1 MNKLLEE
8 IKTPQDSV
16 NDDSVVIVKIHVK
29 NGDKILQDQ
38 ILAEIETSKA
48 DIEIHSTEAGF
59 VKCLCEENKDVL
71 IGETLFEIYSEKL
84 EINELTKAIE
94 TETPTKVISKAGVV
108 NPASKEKEE
117 ILKEFN
123 TKYSKGA
130 EQLILKNKLDKNKFK
145 NIQFVSINE
154 VNDFLE
160 PSKSKLP
167 TKEEN
172 PNTNAVELITVE
184 EDLILIEENIG
195 KKKLNEIKY
204 LSNVNSTGLVSRLTM
219 FINSNL
225 NQIIESQNFI
235 SSTPLP
241 LVTYEVSR
249 LLLKYSNMNSFFYL
263 GKRVTHKDI
272 NIGIAYDNGINGL
285 KVASIN
291 NTDSMDL
298 NSIEEAISD
307 LSIKYNENKLSLK
320 EITSASLTITDLF
333 ASGVCNFH
341 PLVNINNSVIL
352 GICGMKNGGFN
363 LEVSF
368 DHRISNGLEVSKFLS
383 DLKYRLEAR
392 YGIVKNETILNS
404 TGCIKCLRDLDDDM
418 YGNVKFIKTINTKNE
433 QVICSMCL
441 SGW

>member
-1 MNKLLEE
+1 MMNKILEV
-8 IKTPQDSV
+8 IKTPQESV
-16 NDDSVVIVKIHVK
+16 NDDSVVIIKIHVK
-29 NGDKILQDQ
+29 NGDKVEQDQ

-48 DIEIHSTEAGF
+48 DIDIHSTEAGF
-59 VKCLCEENKDVL
+59 IKCLCEENQDVL

-84 EINELTKAIE
+84 EVIELTKSIE
-94 TETPTKVISKAGVV
+94 TETPIKAISKAGAAKS
-108 NPASKEKEE
+108 ASEANEE

-123 TKYSKGA
+123 TKFSKGA
-130 EQLILKNKLDKNKFK
+130 EQLILKNKLDKDKFK
-145 NIQFVSINE
+145 NLQFVSINE
-154 VNDFLE
+154 VNDFL
-160 PSKSKLP
+160 KP
-167 TKEEN
+167 TKNETTKTN
-172 PNTNAVELITVE
+172 PVELITVD
-184 EDLILIEENIG
+184 EDSILIEENLG

-204 LSNVNSTGLVSRLTM
+204 LSNVNSTGLVSRLTI

-241 LVTYEVSR
+241 LITYEVSR
-249 LLLKYSNMNSFFYL
+249 LLLKYPNMNSFFYS

-291 NTDSMDL
+291 NTDSLDL

-320 EITSASLTITDLF
+320 EISSASLTITDLF

-352 GICGMKNGGFN
+352 GICGLKNGGFN

-368 DHRISNGLEVSKFLS
+368 DHRISNGLEISKFLS

-392 YGIVKNETILNS
+392 YGIEKNETTLNNTS
-404 TGCIKCLRDLDDDM
+404 CIKCLRDLDDDVN
-418 YGNVKFIKTINTKNE
+418 GNVKFIKTINTKNE

>member
-1 MNKLLEE
+1 M
-8 IKTPQDSV
+8 
-16 NDDSVVIVKIHVK
+16 
-29 NGDKILQDQ
+29 
-38 ILAEIETSKA
+38 
-48 DIEIHSTEAGF
+48 
-59 VKCLCEENKDVL
+59 
-71 IGETLFEIYSEKL
+71 
-84 EINELTKAIE
+84 
-94 TETPTKVISKAGVV
+94 V

-241 LVTYEVSR
+241 SGLGGYIGVKIFKYEFIFLFRKKS
-249 LLLKYSNMNSFFYL
+249 YSQ
-263 GKRVTHKDI
+263 
-272 NIGIAYDNGINGL
+272 
-285 KVASIN
+285 
-291 NTDSMDL
+291 
-298 NSIEEAISD
+298 
-307 LSIKYNENKLSLK
+307 
-320 EITSASLTITDLF
+320 
-333 ASGVCNFH
+333 
-341 PLVNINNSVIL
+341 
-352 GICGMKNGGFN
+352 
-363 LEVSF
+363 
-368 DHRISNGLEVSKFLS
+368 
-383 DLKYRLEAR
+383 R
-392 YGIVKNETILNS
+392 Y
-404 TGCIKCLRDLDDDM
+404 
-418 YGNVKFIKTINTKNE
+418 
-433 QVICSMCL
+433 
-441 SGW
+441 

>member
-1 MNKLLEE
+1 MNKILEV
-8 IKTPQDSV
+8 IKTPQESV
-16 NDDSVVIVKIHVK
+16 NDDSVVIIKIHVK
-29 NGDKILQDQ
+29 NGDKVEQDQ

-48 DIEIHSTEAGF
+48 DIDIHSTEAGF
-59 VKCLCEENKDVL
+59 IKCLCEENQDVL

-84 EINELTKAIE
+84 EVIELTKSIE
-94 TETPTKVISKAGVV
+94 TETPIKAISKAGAAKS
-108 NPASKEKEE
+108 ASEANEE

-123 TKYSKGA
+123 TKFSKGA

-145 NIQFVSINE
+145 NLQFVSINE
-154 VNDFLE
+154 VNDFL
-160 PSKSKLP
+160 KP
-167 TKEEN
+167 TKNETTKTN
-172 PNTNAVELITVE
+172 PVELITVD
-184 EDLILIEENIG
+184 EDSILIEENLG

-204 LSNVNSTGLVSRLTM
+204 LSNVNSTGLVSRLTI

-241 LVTYEVSR
+241 LITYEVSR
-249 LLLKYSNMNSFFYL
+249 LLLKYPNMNSFFYS

-291 NTDSMDL
+291 NTDSLDL

-320 EITSASLTITDLF
+320 EISSASLTITDLF

-352 GICGMKNGGFN
+352 GICGLKNGGFN

-368 DHRISNGLEVSKFLS
+368 DHRISNGLEISKFLS

-392 YGIVKNETILNS
+392 YGIEKNETTLNNTS
-404 TGCIKCLRDLDDDM
+404 CIKCLRDLDDDVN
-418 YGNVKFIKTINTKNE
+418 GNVKFIKTINTKNE

>member
-1 MNKLLEE
+1 MNKLLEV

-16 NDDSVVIVKIHVK
+16 NDDSVVIINIHVK
-29 NGDKILQDQ
+29 NGDKIQQDQ

-48 DIEIHSTEAGF
+48 DIDIHSTEAGF
-59 VKCLCEENKDVL
+59 VKCLCEENQDVL

-84 EINELTKAIE
+84 EIKELTKAIE
-94 TETPTKVISKAGVV
+94 TEIPTKSTSKAGEIDS
-108 NPASKEKEE
+108 ASEAKEE

-123 TKYSKGA
+123 TKFSKGA

-145 NIQFVSINE
+145 NLQFVSIYE

-160 PSKSKLP
+160 PAKIKLP
-167 TKEEN
+167 IKKENSNIN
-172 PNTNAVELITVE
+172 PVELITVE
-184 EDLILIEENIG
+184 EDSILNEENIG

-249 LLLKYSNMNSFFYL
+249 LLLKYPNMNSFYYS
-263 GKRVTHKDI
+263 GKRVTHKDV
-272 NIGIAYDNGINGL
+272 NIGIAFDNGVNGL

-291 NTDSMDL
+291 NTDSLDL

-320 EITSASLTITDLF
+320 EISSASLTITDLF

-352 GICGMKNGGFN
+352 GICGLKNGGFN

-368 DHRISNGLEVSKFLS
+368 DHRISNGLEISKFLS

-392 YGIVKNETILNS
+392 YGIEKNETTLNNTS
-404 TGCIKCLRDLDDDM
+404 CIKCLRDLDDDVN
-418 YGNVKFIKTINTKNE
+418 GNVKFIKTINTKNE

>member
-1 MNKLLEE
+1 
-8 IKTPQDSV
+8 
-16 NDDSVVIVKIHVK
+16 
-29 NGDKILQDQ
+29 
-38 ILAEIETSKA
+38 
-48 DIEIHSTEAGF
+48 
-59 VKCLCEENKDVL
+59 
-71 IGETLFEIYSEKL
+71 
-84 EINELTKAIE
+84 
-94 TETPTKVISKAGVV
+94 
-108 NPASKEKEE
+108 
-117 ILKEFN
+117 
-123 TKYSKGA
+123 
-130 EQLILKNKLDKNKFK
+130 
-145 NIQFVSINE
+145 
-154 VNDFLE
+154 
-160 PSKSKLP
+160 
-167 TKEEN
+167 
-172 PNTNAVELITVE
+172 
-184 EDLILIEENIG
+184 
-195 KKKLNEIKY
+195 
-204 LSNVNSTGLVSRLTM
+204 
-219 FINSNL
+219 
-225 NQIIESQNFI
+225 
-235 SSTPLP
+235 
-241 LVTYEVSR
+241 
-249 LLLKYSNMNSFFYL
+249 MNSFFYL

-404 TGCIKCLRDLDDDM
+404 TGCSNL
-418 YGNVKFIKTINTKNE
+418 
-433 QVICSMCL
+433 
-441 SGW
+441 